1 MSEKKQSYL
10 EKQVEAVIKKEKNT
24 VQIIFQREK
33 IRLDDALEM
42 EMLKYSDSSIKKEIT
57 LTEAELKLKIE
68 TPSSYLPFTQLK
80 KKDEK
85 SRWIFASQL
94 IKKVENH
101 SLNRLHVIVCPE
113 NIVVD
118 ESLTP
123 YFLHY
128 GVKESLP
135 PYEQDEEK
143 LLQEL
148 RATVAEIVDK
158 KYSFFQY
165 LYLYQTLEL
174 SPIAAKILAASN
186 INELQERI
194 REHLTVLEQRAKEE
208 ITVTKKKW
216 NVTRYTALSLLI
228 ALVPALLFSLYT
240 LVLAQPKQSAF
251 INSQEAFLKNQYSE
265 VIKSLLD
272 YEVEDMPN
280 VVQYQ
285 LAQSYIMIS
294 KDLELKDY
302 QKDTLQQIITLQT
315 DPQYYNYWIQIGR
328 GNAKEALD
336 IAYSLEDISI
346 IIYGLYQYKKE
357 VKADDELKAEE
368 KQQKLKEIQSEL
380 DEYEREWEEEQ
391 EKREAEEQAK
401 KEAEAKVKDEQI
413 QQEKSS
419 QKPKESKESQTK
431 NTESSESNSN

>member
-10 EKQVEAVIKKEKNT
+10 EKQLEAVIKKEKNT

-42 EMLKYSDSSIKKEIT
+42 EMLKYSDPSIKKEIT
-57 LTEAELKLKIE
+57 LTEAELKLGIE
-68 TPSSYLPFTQLK
+68 TPSSYLSFIQLK

-135 PYEQDEEK
+135 PYEQDEER

-186 INELQERI
+186 LNELQERI
-194 REHLTVLEQRAKEE
+194 REHLAVLEQRAKEE

-216 NVTRYTALSLLI
+216 NVTRYTALGLLI

-315 DPQYYNYWIQIGR
+315 DSQYYNYWIQIGR

-380 DEYEREWEEEQ
+380 DEYEQEWEEEQ

>member
-10 EKQVEAVIKKEKNT
+10 EKQLEAVIKKEKNT

-57 LTEAELKLKIE
+57 LTEAELKLSVE
-68 TPSSYLPFTQLK
+68 TPSGYLPFTQLK
-80 KKDEK
+80 RKDEK

-135 PYEQDEEK
+135 PYEQDEER

-216 NVTRYTALSLLI
+216 NVTRYTALGLLI

-265 VIKSLLD
+265 VINSLLD

-294 KDLELKDY
+294 KDLELKDH
-302 QKDTLQQIITLQT
+302 QKDTLQQVITLQT
-315 DPQYYNYWIQIGR
+315 DPQYYDYWIQIGR

-336 IAYSLEDISI
+336 IAYSLEDISV

-391 EKREAEEQAK
+391 EKREAEEKAK
-401 KEAEAKVKDEQI
+401 KEAEAKVKAEQI

>member
-10 EKQVEAVIKKEKNT
+10 EKQLEAVIKKEKNT

-57 LTEAELKLKIE
+57 LTEAELKLNIE

-135 PYEQDEEK
+135 PYEQDEER

>member
-10 EKQVEAVIKKEKNT
+10 EKQLEAVIKKEKNT

-42 EMLKYSDSSIKKEIT
+42 EMLKYSDPSIKKEIT
-57 LTEAELKLKIE
+57 LTEAELKLSIE
-68 TPSSYLPFTQLK
+68 TPSSFLPFTQLK

-135 PYEQDEEK
+135 PYEKDEER

-216 NVTRYTALSLLI
+216 NVTRYTALGLLI

-265 VIKSLLD
+265 VITSLLD

-391 EKREAEEQAK
+391 EKREAEEKAK

-419 QKPKESKESQTK
+419 QKPKESKESQAK

>member
-10 EKQVEAVIKKEKNT
+10 EKQLEAVIKKEKNT
-24 VQIIFQREK
+24 IQIIFQREK

-42 EMLKYSDSSIKKEIT
+42 EMLKYSDSSVKKEIT
-57 LTEAELKLKIE
+57 LTEAELNLIIE
-68 TPSSYLPFTQLK
+68 IPSSYISFTQLK

-135 PYEQDEEK
+135 PYEQDEER

-165 LYLYQTLEL
+165 LHLYQTLEL

-194 REHLTVLEQRAKEE
+194 REHLTILEQRAKQE
-208 ITVTKKKW
+208 ITVAKKKW
-216 NVTRYTALSLLI
+216 NVTRYTALGLLV

-251 INSQEAFLKNQYSE
+251 INSQEYFLKNQYSE
-265 VIKSLLD
+265 VINSLLD

-280 VVQYQ
+280 VVQYE
-285 LAQSYIMIS
+285 LAQSYIMVS
-294 KDLELKDY
+294 KDMELMDN
-302 QKDTLQQIITLQT
+302 QKDTLQRVITLQT
-315 DPQYYNYWIQIGR
+315 DPQYYDYWIQIGR

-336 IAYSLEDISI
+336 IAYSLEDITVI
-346 IIYGLYQYKKE
+346 LYGLYQYNKE
-357 VKADDELKAEE
+357 VKADDELKTEE
-368 KQQKLKEIQSEL
+368 KQQKLKEIQSEI
-380 DEYEREWEEEQ
+380 DEYKREWEEEQ
-391 EKREAEEQAK
+391 EKRKAEEAAK
-401 KEAEAKVKDEQI
+401 KEAEAKAKAEQI
-413 QQEKSS
+413 QQEKNS
-419 QKPKESKESQTK
+419 QKPKEPKEPQKK
-431 NTESSESNSN
+431 NTEPSESNSN

>member
-1 MSEKKQSYL
+1 MSEKKQLYL
-10 EKQVEAVIKKEKNT
+10 EKQLEAVIKKEKNT

-57 LTEAELKLKIE
+57 LTEAELKLNIE

-135 PYEQDEEK
+135 PYEQDEER

-186 INELQERI
+186 LNELQERI
-194 REHLTVLEQRAKEE
+194 REHLAVLEQRAKEE

-216 NVTRYTALSLLI
+216 NVIRYTALGLLI
-228 ALVPALLFSLYT
+228 VLVPALLFSLYT

-294 KDLELKDY
+294 KDLELKDD

-380 DEYEREWEEEQ
+380 DGYEQEWEEEQ
-391 EKREAEEQAK
+391 EKRKAEEKAK
-401 KEAEAKVKDEQI
+401 KEAEAKVKAEQI

>member
-10 EKQVEAVIKKEKNT
+10 EKQLEAVIKKEKNT
-24 VQIIFQREK
+24 IQIIFQREK

-42 EMLKYSDSSIKKEIT
+42 EMLKYSDSSVKKEIT
-57 LTEAELKLKIE
+57 LTEAELNLIIE
-68 TPSSYLPFTQLK
+68 IPSSYISFTQLK

-135 PYEQDEEK
+135 PYEQDEER

-165 LYLYQTLEL
+165 LHLYQTLEL

-194 REHLTVLEQRAKEE
+194 REHLTVLEQRAKQE
-208 ITVTKKKW
+208 ITVAKKKW
-216 NVTRYTALSLLI
+216 NVTRYTALGLLV

-251 INSQEAFLKNQYSE
+251 INSQEYFLKNQYSE
-265 VIKSLLD
+265 VINSLLD

-280 VVQYQ
+280 VVQYE
-285 LAQSYIMIS
+285 LAQSYIMVS
-294 KDLELKDY
+294 KDMELMDN
-302 QKDTLQQIITLQT
+302 QKDTLQRVITLQT
-315 DPQYYNYWIQIGR
+315 DPQYYDYWIQIGR

-336 IAYSLEDISI
+336 IAYSLEDITVI
-346 IIYGLYQYKKE
+346 LYGLYQYNKE
-357 VKADDELKAEE
+357 VKADDELKTEE
-368 KQQKLKEIQSEL
+368 KQQKLKEIQSEI
-380 DEYEREWEEEQ
+380 DEYKREWEEEQ
-391 EKREAEEQAK
+391 EKRKAEEAAK
-401 KEAEAKVKDEQI
+401 KEAEAKAKAEQI
-413 QQEKSS
+413 QQEKNS
-419 QKPKESKESQTK
+419 QKPKEPKEPQKK
-431 NTESSESNSN
+431 NTEPSESNSN

>member
-10 EKQVEAVIKKEKNT
+10 EKQLEAVIKKEKNT

-42 EMLKYSDSSIKKEIT
+42 EMLKYSDPSIKKEIT
-57 LTEAELKLKIE
+57 LTEAELKLSIE
-68 TPSSYLPFTQLK
+68 TPSSFLPFTQLK

-135 PYEQDEEK
+135 PYEKDEER

-165 LYLYQTLEL
+165 LSLYQTLEL

-216 NVTRYTALSLLI
+216 NVTRYTALGLLI

-265 VIKSLLD
+265 VITSLLD

-391 EKREAEEQAK
+391 EKREAEEKAK

-419 QKPKESKESQTK
+419 QKPKESKESQAK

>member
-10 EKQVEAVIKKEKNT
+10 EKQLEAVIKKEKNT

-42 EMLKYSDSSIKKEIT
+42 EMLKYSDPSIKKEIT
-57 LTEAELKLKIE
+57 LTEAELKLGIE

-94 IKKVENH
+94 IKKAENH
-101 SLNRLHVIVCPE
+101 SLNRLHIIVCPE

-135 PYEQDEEK
+135 PYEQDEER

-174 SPIAAKILAASN
+174 SPMAAKILAASN

-216 NVTRYTALSLLI
+216 NVARYTALGLLI

-265 VIKSLLD
+265 VINSLLD

-285 LAQSYIMIS
+285 LAQSYIMVS
-294 KDLELKDY
+294 KDLELKDH
-302 QKDTLQQIITLQT
+302 QKDTLQQVITLQT
-315 DPQYYNYWIQIGR
+315 DPQYYDYWIQIGR

-380 DEYEREWEEEQ
+380 DQYEREWEEEQ
-391 EKREAEEQAK
+391 EKREAEEKAK
-401 KEAEAKVKDEQI
+401 KEAEAKVKNEQI

>member
-10 EKQVEAVIKKEKNT
+10 EKQLEAVIKKEKNT

-42 EMLKYSDSSIKKEIT
+42 EMLKYSDPSIKKEIT
-57 LTEAELKLKIE
+57 LTEAELKLSIE
-68 TPSSYLPFTQLK
+68 TPSSFLPFTQLK

-135 PYEQDEEK
+135 PYEQDEER

-186 INELQERI
+186 LNELQERI

-216 NVTRYTALSLLI
+216 NVTRYTALGLLI

-265 VIKSLLD
+265 VITSLLD

-315 DPQYYNYWIQIGR
+315 DSQYYNYWIQIGR

-391 EKREAEEQAK
+391 EKREAEEKAK

-419 QKPKESKESQTK
+419 QKPKESKESQAK